1 MPMSEFDH
9 LVLATPLLSETVQ
22 TVARLLGMQP
32 AEGGQHVGRGTRNF
46 LLGLGNGGYLE
57 IIGPDLEQP
66 EAQPPRVFGI
76 DQLTVPRLVTWAV
89 RVTGIDAAIAT
100 ARARG
105 FDPGDAWEMAR
116 ATPAGDMLRWRLTLD
131 QAGSHTGVVPFLI
144 DWGNTRHPSLDL
156 PQARLLSL
164 IAIHPDPAMISARLQ
179 AISTDIEIRQGM
191 PRALIAAVEGASGPV
206 TLL

>member
-1 MPMSEFDH
+1 MSEFDH
-9 LVLATPLLSETVQ
+9 LVLATPSLSETVQ
-22 TVARLLGMQP
+22 TVGHLLGIQP
-32 AEGGQHVGRGTRNF
+32 AEGGRHVGRGTRNF

-57 IIGPDLEQP
+57 IIGPDPEQP

-76 DQLTVPRLVTWAV
+76 EQLTLPRLVTWAV
-89 RVTGIDAAIAT
+89 RVTGIDAAIAS

-105 FDPGDAWEMAR
+105 FDPGDAWEMTR

-131 QAGSHTGVVPFLI
+131 PAGGHTGVVPFLI

-156 PQARLLSL
+156 PQATLLSL
-164 IAIHPDPAMISARLQ
+164 TAIHPDPATISARLQ

-191 PRALIAAVEGASGPV
+191 PQALIAAVEGASGPV

>member
-1 MPMSEFDH
+1 MSEFDH

-57 IIGPDLEQP
+57 IIGPDPEQP

-76 DQLTVPRLVTWAV
+76 DHLTVPRLVTWAV
-89 RVTGIDAAIAT
+89 RVSGMDAAIAS

-105 FDPGDAWEMAR
+105 LDPGDAWEMAR

-131 QAGSHTGVVPFLI
+131 PAGSHTGVVPFLI

-156 PQARLLSL
+156 PQATLLSL

-191 PRALIAAVEGASGPV
+191 PQALIAAVERASGPV